1 MSDQDVKRWTFYNC
15 NNETDAGD
23 DMAGLGVV
31 DDGEWVLATDYDT
44 MKTRLEGEIR
54 TLKPESISGYA
65 WEVLIEE
72 SLGRGQTIAQQA
84 AEIAKLRKQLKKTRD
99 GLEAHTPVMYDSV
112 IADIDAA
119 LATDDTV
126 PA

>member
-44 MKTRLEGEIR
+44 MKTRLEGDVARLTDAPYGQAIR
-54 TLKPESISGYA
+54 RA
-65 WEVLIEE
+65 DDWN
-72 SLGRGQTIAQQA
+72 AQQA

-99 GLEAHTPVMYDSV
+99 GLEAHTPAMYDSV